1 MLDPYPPAWQAVQ
14 DPVSWAIALVVVAA
28 VAVVVLLLS
37 RREGPPD
44 PRLLAAA
51 PGVGAEPDER
61 VAGLGDLEAAGEAM
75 IDAGY
80 SVTGVRTALNDIAR
94 VNEKPLTE
102 IVVLPTALFVSTR
115 RSGEMRTGTV
125 SAGHEALVLNQIDA
139 LHDVIRAARS

>member
-1 MLDPYPPAWQAVQ
+1 MLEPYPPAWQAIQ
-14 DPVSWAIALVVVAA
+14 DPVSWVIALVVV
-28 VAVVVLLLS
+28 VSLAVVVLLLA
-37 RREGPPD
+37 RRPEPPD
-44 PRLLAAA
+44 PRLLASA
-51 PGVGAEPDER
+51 PGVGVDPEER

-115 RSGEMRTGTV
+115 RSGEMRTGT
-125 SAGHEALVLNQIDA
+125 SRWASSGGW
-139 LHDVIRAARS
+139 